1 MYKLKKEYIGCTVST
16 GGYAINLDDVKSK
29 QVESLGLQD
38 YFDKKKE
45 KKSKPTDKIEK
56 TL

>member
-16 GGYAINLDDVKSK
+16 GGYAINLDNVKSE
-29 QVESLGLQD
+29 QVESLSLED